1 MVALGPPAP
10 QHRHSCNLWPCQA
23 LRGIGSICELD
34 VTCRCPLK
42 LSAVLDRWN
51 NQSLARQF
59 LLAGGL
65 VSLAA
70 MLLVGAFVTSLIEA
84 AVTRNSAASTALY
97 VDSIIAPLLPDMK
110 TSNTL
115 DDATTRALDETF
127 NQGAL
132 GGKIISFRLWRA
144 DGTVL
149 YSTDKDMVGKRFGPS
164 EDLQQAFSGQMV
176 AHFGPIEDLE
186 SETER
191 ALQRP
196 LLEIYNP
203 ILQPW
208 SGEVV
213 AVTEFYEVADGFQ
226 QSLYQA
232 QLRSW
237 LAVAGVTLAFFLLLS
252 AIVFRGSRMIDNQR
266 AALKQRV
273 AELSELLAQN
283 KALHARAQRASQ
295 RATALN
301 ESYLRRLGADLH
313 DGPAQLVAYA
323 ALRVDSET
331 LTDPQTPASRREEEI
346 TSIKARLDEAM
357 DEIRSI
363 CSGLVLPQIE
373 TAELPDV
380 LRRAV
385 NAHRQRTGTEVT
397 LTMAEAPLAISPS
410 AKICIYR
417 FVQEALNNSFRHGG
431 GIGQAVRQTIRSGNV
446 VIEVSDAGSGFDPDT
461 IRPGGLGLAGLRER
475 IESLGGTFNITTS
488 STGTTV
494 QMSLNVQ
501 DMEQAS

>member
-1 MVALGPPAP
+1 MTGALL
-10 QHRHSCNLWPCQA
+10 Q
-23 LRGIGSICELD
+23 LRGIF
-34 VTCRCPLK
+34 
-42 LSAVLDRWN
+42 DRWN

-59 LLAGGL
+59 LLAGGM
-65 VSLAA
+65 VSFAA
-70 MLLVGAFVTSLIEA
+70 MMLVGAYVASLIEA

-110 TSNTL
+110 TTKTL
-115 DDATTRALDETF
+115 DDITTRALDETF
-127 NQGAL
+127 GQGAL
-132 GGKIISFRLWRA
+132 GGKVVSFRLWRL

-149 YSTDKDMVGKRFGPS
+149 YATDKTMVGKRFEPGD
-164 EDLQQAFSGQMV
+164 DLKNAFSGQMV
-176 AHFGPIEDLE
+176 AQFGLTNDPE
-186 SETER
+186 SQFER
-191 ALQRP
+191 ASGVP

-213 AVTEFYEVADGFQ
+213 AVSEFYEVAEGFQ

-252 AIVFRGSRMIDNQR
+252 AIVFRGSRTIDNQR
-266 AALKQRV
+266 QALTQRI

-323 ALRVDSET
+323 ALRVDSDV
-331 LTDPQTPASRREEEI
+331 LTDPGTPPGKREEEV
-346 TSIKARLDEAM
+346 TTIKARLDEAM

-373 TAELPDV
+373 TAELPDL

-385 NAHRQRTGTEVT
+385 NAHRQRTGLDVA
-397 LTMAEAPLAISPS
+397 LSMADRSRPLSPS

-417 FVQEALNNSFRHGG
+417 FVQEALNNGFRHGG
-431 GIGQAVRQTIRSGNV
+431 GADQSVRQIFDGGHV
-446 VIEVSDAGSGFDPDT
+446 VIEVADRGPGFDPASM
-461 IRPGGLGLAGLRER
+461 RPEGIGLAGLRER
-475 IESLGGTFNITTS
+475 IESLGGTFNISTS
-488 STGTTV
+488 KHGTTV
-494 QMSLNVQ
+494 RMSLNVQ
-501 DMEQAS
+501 EMEQA

>member
-1 MVALGPPAP
+1 MP
-10 QHRHSCNLWPCQA
+10 
-23 LRGIGSICELD
+23 LRGI
-34 VTCRCPLK
+34 
-42 LSAVLDRWN
+42 LDRWN

-59 LLAGGL
+59 LIAGGL

-70 MLLVGAFVTSLIEA
+70 MMLVGAYVTTLIEA

-110 TSNTL
+110 TSQRL
-115 DDATTRALDETF
+115 DDVTTRALDETF
-127 NQGAL
+127 GQGAL
-132 GGKIISFRLWRA
+132 GGKVVSFRLWRK

-149 YSTDKDMVGKRFGPS
+149 YATPDKSMVGKRLDPG
-164 EDLQQAFSGQMV
+164 EDLLTAFSGQMV
-176 AHFGPIEDLE
+176 AQFGSAEPRDA
-186 SETER
+186 SER
-191 ALQRP
+191 SRDDP

-213 AVTEFYEVADGFQ
+213 AVSEFYEVADEFQ
-226 QSLYQA
+226 QSLHQA

-237 LAVAGVTLAFFLLLS
+237 LAVFGVTLAFFLLLS
-252 AIVFRGSRMIDNQR
+252 AIVFRGSRIIDHQQQ
-266 AALKQRV
+266 ALTQRV
-273 AELSELLAQN
+273 TELSELLSQN
-283 KALHARAQRASQ
+283 KALHARAQRASL

-323 ALRVDSET
+323 ALRVDSQL
-331 LTDPQTPASRREEEI
+331 LTDPRTPHQAREKEVS
-346 TSIKARLDEAM
+346 TIKARLDEAM

-380 LRRAV
+380 LKRAV
-385 NAHRQRTGTEVT
+385 DAHRQRTGLKVALSMTNGSKS
-397 LTMAEAPLAISPS
+397 LPPS

-417 FVQEALNNSFRHGG
+417 FVQEALNNGFRHGG
-431 GIGQAVRQTIRSGNV
+431 GVDQSVRQTFDNGNV
-446 VIEVSDAGSGFDPDT
+446 VIEVADRGPGFDPASVGPD
-461 IRPGGLGLAGLRER
+461 GLGLAGLRER
-475 IESLGGTFNITTS
+475 IESLGGTFNIFTS
-488 STGTTV
+488 KSGTTV
-494 QMSLNVQ
+494 RMSLNVQ
-501 DMEQAS
+501 EMEQA